1 MLTIDLSFVI
11 QVKGCD
17 FEDVTRKYEG
27 LVNSFLFRTDHVHD
41 PKIWQDYEIEINFLR
56 NRLINQ
62 HWSFRCFKTKNN
74 ALHNIFWGN
83 WKS

>member
-27 LVNSFLFRTDHVHD
+27 LVSSFLFRTDHVHD
-41 PKIWQDYEIEINFLR
+41 PKI
-56 NRLINQ
+56 
-62 HWSFRCFKTKNN
+62 
-74 ALHNIFWGN
+74 
-83 WKS
+83 

>member
-41 PKIWQDYEIEINFLR
+41 PKI
-56 NRLINQ
+56 
-62 HWSFRCFKTKNN
+62 
-74 ALHNIFWGN
+74 
-83 WKS
+83 